1 MVRTAIWAALSF
13 VGVTCAQDGQQGSR
27 PGWPCVPG
35 RAVDPS
41 YIEVSESTGGQLFL
55 FQKNEAAQSSV
66 VMSASFTHPHT
77 VLRAIGNLSGTRD
90 FEFPVDGGMQ
100 SILVLASLECR
111 NAILVTRPG
120 GGELTAA
127 NSAQSI
133 ELQAGRIHRIDGPE
147 PGIWNVRLTGTG
159 LFVLSVLTK
168 ADISFGGVVF
178 SAVTGEGGRLQDP
191 LLGVRQ
197 RLEAHLGGQVANVRF
212 QMVDAGGAVVA
223 DLDAT
228 DAANGIYRTEITP
241 RAERFRIRATG
252 TSASGWPFQRIE
264 PVLFHARPPK

>member
-1 MVRTAIWAALSF
+1 MVRAAMWAALSF
-13 VGVTCAQDGQQGSR
+13 VGATCAQDGQQGSR
-27 PGWPCVPG
+27 PGWPCVAG

-66 VMSASFTHPHT
+66 VMSASYTHPHT
-77 VLRAIGNLSGTRD
+77 VLRAIGSLSGARD

-100 SILVLASLECR
+100 SILVLASLECH
-111 NAILVTRPG
+111 NGILVTRPG

-127 NSAQSI
+127 NSAQAI
-133 ELQAGRIHRIDGPE
+133 ELEAGRIQRIDGPE
-147 PGIWNVRLTGTG
+147 PGIWKVRLTGTG

-168 ADISFGGVVF
+168 ADISLGGVVF
-178 SAVTGEGGRLQDP
+178 SGAAEKGGRLQDP

-197 RLEAHLGGQVANVRF
+197 RLEAHLSGQVANVRF
-212 QMVDAGGAVVA
+212 QMVDAGGGAVA
-223 DLDAT
+223 DFET
-228 DAANGIYRTEITP
+228 TETVNGTYRTEITP
-241 RAERFRIRATG
+241 RGERFRIRATG
-252 TSASGWPFQRIE
+252 TSASGWPFQRTE